1 VENIDTYYR
10 PNLQFFAKDGPGGAK
25 TEPASQKKLDD
36 ARKEGQT
43 AKSKELVSAVSLFT
57 LFLVLKYYVATIG
70 SNLMEMFS
78 EIYGS
83 FPKIIQEYQLSQ
95 SLNLL
100 VLAVADAFKQ
110 ILTICLP
117 IFVVA
122 VIVAFLVNVIQQRW
136 MITSKPLHPNLS
148 KLSPL
153 SGFKRI
159 FSTRQLVELAK
170 SIVMIVLVAI
180 IVYNTLKDKYTLLF
194 TFYRI
199 SLVEAIATI
208 GDVIINLGMRISEVF
223 LVVGLLDL
231 VYQKHKFKED
241 MKMTKQE
248 VKDEYKNSEGD
259 PQIKGQ
265 IKRKMQEASRR
276 RMMHALP
283 QADVVIT
290 NPTHFAVALKYEA
303 DSGKAPY
310 VLAKGADYVAFQIRD
325 KAKEYGIEI
334 VENKPLARLLYHN
347 VEIGEEIPQ
356 ELYQAVAEVLA
367 LVYRIKN
374 KL

>member
-1 VENIDTYYR
+1 MENIDTYYR